1 MSCKCKN
8 IIENFQGGT
17 IPLDTTF
24 LGNVDICNTGSTL
37 SVSNIIGCSPITI
50 GSDSGCTSGNTTLI
64 VSGSSVFSCDID
76 VLGGIYSGGTNL
88 IDIFSSGGGSGQ
100 YFVSD
105 TTPTGT
111 TENGYRWFN
120 TSIGSEFVYIDDGDS
135 SQWVQPLIQPG
146 PQGPR
151 GFSGT
156 FVTTGVTTS
165 TLTLTTDY
173 TYYGVNFAGNVDLT
187 LPDPTGIDGVN
198 IMIKDERGGASLNRI
213 RLIPSVGLIDGN
225 SFVDINNNY
234 QAYFIVAR
242 NNNWW
247 II

>member
-1 MSCKCKN
+1 MSCNSTNPNVNKTY
-8 IIENFQGGT
+8 IIEPFSVTGDTFVTG
-17 IPLDTTF
+17 TTF
-24 LGNVDICNTGSTL
+24 A
-37 SVSNIIGCSPITI
+37 SNQAVLTRNDGQEVLKI
-50 GSDSGCTSGNTTLI
+50 SGA
-64 VSGSSVFSCDID
+64 SSVTITNPSTNQIVID
-76 VLGGIYSGGTNL
+76 ASGVK
-88 IDIFSSGGGSGQ
+88 
-100 YFVSD
+100 YFISE

-111 TENGYRWFN
+111 LGNGYRWFN

-135 SQWVQPLIQPG
+135 AQWVQPLIQPG

-225 SFVDINNNY
+225 SFVDISNNY
-234 QAYFIVAR
+234 QAYFIMAR